1 MFSERSQT
9 EPLKRFTKANFMNKD
24 DTDSGPRDEDLLAEL
39 FSNVTPRSK
48 PAADAQERA
57 FTVLE
62 AQWRDLTDRRK
73 RRNRMLS
80 WGIAAS
86 LFLSIGIA
94 FKWFGDT
101 PQTALTP
108 VAAIARATG
117 GTIHTDKQR
126 IEKGATSFSPLFIGD
141 KLVTGSGSRVAL
153 SWNSGGSLRIDENSE
168 IRLVSTSEIQ
178 LVSGR
183 VYFDSLPYDRKVD
196 APSSFSIDT
205 VVGRI
210 SHVGTQFLTSVSES
224 IVTVSVREGLVQID
238 SPNFVS
244 RVPSRNE
251 IRITADGRQSKQSV
265 EPYDE
270 SWRWVAEIA
279 PPFDPQ
285 GRTVEDMVAWISRET
300 GRPFRFRS
308 KNAELNAASTS
319 LVGLNNLSPLQA
331 LDAMRYATDLRYDII
346 DEKIVIGLG
355 GEQQ

>member
-1 MFSERSQT
+1 
-9 EPLKRFTKANFMNKD
+9 MNKD
-24 DTDSGPRDEDLLAEL
+24 DTDSNPRDEDLLAEL

-48 PAADAQERA
+48 PAGDAEDRA

-73 RRNRMLS
+73 RRNRVMS

-86 LFLSIGIA
+86 LIFSLGIA
-94 FKWFGDT
+94 FKWFEET
-101 PQTALTP
+101 PKTGLAP

-117 GTIHTDKQR
+117 STIHTDKQR
-126 IEKGATSFSPLFIGD
+126 INSGATSFSPLFVGE
-141 KLVTGSGSRVAL
+141 KLVTGAGSRVAL
-153 SWNSGGSLRIDENSE
+153 SWNTGGSLRIDENSE
-168 IRLVSTSEIQ
+168 IRFVSTSEIQ

-183 VYFDSLPYDRKVD
+183 VYFDSLPYDRTVD

-205 VVGRI
+205 VAGRI
-210 SHVGTQFLTSVSES
+210 SHVGTQFLTAVSES
-224 IVTVSVREGLVQID
+224 IVTVGVREGLVEIA

-251 IRITADGRQSKQSV
+251 VRITADGRQSKQSI
-265 EPYDE
+265 EPYDK
-270 SWRWVAEIA
+270 SWRWAEEIA
-279 PPFDPQ
+279 PPFDTQ

-319 LVGLNNLSPLQA
+319 LVGLYNLSPSQA
-331 LDAMRYATDLRYDII
+331 LNTMQYATDLRYDII
-346 DEKIVIGLG
+346 DEKIVISLG

>member
-1 MFSERSQT
+1 MFLERSRI
-9 EPLKRFTKANFMNKD
+9 EPLKRFIKANIMNND
-24 DTDSGPRDEDLLAEL
+24 DTDSDTRDEDLLAEL
-39 FSNVTPRSK
+39 FANVTPRSK
-48 PAADAQERA
+48 PAADAEDRA
-57 FTVLE
+57 FTILE
-62 AQWRDLTDRRK
+62 AQWRDLTNRRK

-86 LFLSIGIA
+86 LILSIGIA
-94 FKWFGDT
+94 FKWLDDT
-101 PQTALTP
+101 PQTALVP

-117 GTIHTDKQR
+117 GTIHTGKQR
-126 IEKGATSFSPLFIGD
+126 IDSGTTNFSPLFIGE
-141 KLVTGSGSRVAL
+141 KLVTGSGSRIAL

-168 IRLVSTSEIQ
+168 IQFISTSEIQ

-183 VYFDSLPYDRKVD
+183 VYFDSLPFDRKVD

-210 SHVGTQFLTSVSES
+210 SHVGTQFLTGVSES

-238 SPNFVS
+238 SPKFVS

-251 IRITADGRQSKQSV
+251 IRITADGRQSEQLV

-270 SWRWVAEIA
+270 SWRWVEEIA

-285 GRTVEDMVAWISRET
+285 GRTAEDMVAWISRET

-331 LDAMRYATDLRYDII
+331 LNAMQYATDLRYDII
-346 DEKIVIGLG
+346 DEKIVIRLG
-355 GEQQ
+355 GE